1 MCLAV
6 PLITAAAWKQPGC
19 SSEDEWIRK
28 TWYIHTME
36 YYSSGKNKVESFVGK
51 WMYFETISLSEIN
64 QIQKVKTCMV
74 LLYKKTK
81 V

>member
-1 MCLAV
+1 
-6 PLITAAAWKQPGC
+6 
-19 SSEDEWIRK
+19 
-28 TWYIHTME
+28 ME

-74 LLYKKTK
+74 LLYKKPK